1 MNSDTRF
8 QRGGFFYG
16 KNQMNKRS
24 DHILK
29 GTARA
34 PARAM
39 MRACG
44 MKTDDFEKPLV
55 AVFNTWT
62 NMGPCNMHLD
72 KLAVPVRAGI
82 RAAGGIPVDFNSI
95 AISDGITMGAEG
107 MRASLMSRE
116 VIADSIELAVRGH
129 SLDGVIVLVGC
140 DKTIPAAAMALA
152 RMNIPGVVL
161 YGGSIMTGEH
171 DGHDL
176 TVQDVFE
183 AVGSL
188 ASGLID
194 EAELEE
200 IEKSACPGAGAC
212 GGQFTANTMAMA
224 MTYLGLS
231 PMGTNDIPAIC
242 DEKNKAAFKA
252 GELLMEAVRE
262 QRLPR
267 EIITETSLRNTVT
280 ALTATQASTN
290 AILHLLAIARE
301 AGVDFNIDVFDEI
314 SRTTPVI
321 GDLKPGG
328 QYAAKDLY
336 EAGGAAIVGK
346 RLKSAGRIKD
356 APTITGRSLFAEI
369 DAATETPGQTVVL
382 DFDAPVK
389 SRGGYGILYG
399 DMAPEGCVAKLAG
412 HGALQFSGP
421 ARVFESEE
429 DCFAVVE
436 RNGINKGDVI
446 IIRGEGPAGGPGM
459 REMLAVTAALVG
471 QGLIDDVALITDG
484 RFSGAS
490 YGFVIGHVAPEA
502 AHGGPIAF
510 VQNGDMIMIDVET
523 RRIDVKADLKSRAK
537 GWTPPP
543 PRYDSGAY
551 AKYAALVGSAS
562 KGALTSFPNEK
573 ST

>member
-1 MNSDTRF
+1 MTDTKNSDA
-8 QRGGFFYG
+8 
-16 KNQMNKRS
+16 
-24 DHILK
+24 IVK
-29 GTARA
+29 GTSRA
-34 PARAM
+34 AARAM
-39 MRACG
+39 LRACG
-44 MKTDDFEKPLV
+44 MRGPDFKKPIV

-62 NMGPCNMHLD
+62 NMGPCNMNLD

-82 RAAGGIPVDFNSI
+82 RAAGGYPVDFNSI

-116 VIADSIELAVRGH
+116 VIADSIELAVHGH

-161 YGGSIMTGEH
+161 YGGSIMPGHH
-171 DGHDL
+171 DGRDL
-176 TVQDVFE
+176 SVQDVFE
-183 AVGSL
+183 AVGAI
-188 ASGLID
+188 ASGHID
-194 EAELEE
+194 QDEFNAVEE
-200 IEKSACPGAGAC
+200 NACPGAGAC

-224 MTYLGLS
+224 MTFLGLS
-231 PMGTNDIPAIC
+231 PMGTNDIPAVC
-242 DEKNKAAFKA
+242 EEKNDAAFTA
-252 GELLMEAVRE
+252 GELLMDAIKTNR
-262 QRLPR
+262 RPR
-267 EIITETSLRNTVT
+267 DLITETSLRNTVT
-280 ALTATQASTN
+280 ALTATAASTN

-301 AGVDFNIDVFDEI
+301 AGVEFDIDVFDEI

-328 QYAAKDLY
+328 QYLAKDLY
-336 EAGGAAIVGK
+336 EAGGSALVGK
-346 RLKSAGRIKD
+346 RLKAAGRIQD
-356 APTITGRSLFAEI
+356 APTITGKSLFAEI
-369 DAATETPGQTVVL
+369 DAREETPGQCVVR
-382 DFDAPVK
+382 DFSDPVK

-399 DMAPEGCVAKLAG
+399 DLAPEGCVAKLAG
-412 HGALQFSGP
+412 HGALQFKGP
-421 ARVFESEE
+421 ARVFDNEE
-429 DCFAVVE
+429 ECFAVVE
-436 RNGINKGDVI
+436 KNGIHKGDVV

-510 VQNGDMIMIDVET
+510 VKEGDIVSIDVESRT
-523 RRIDVKADLKSRAK
+523 INVDADLTARAQ
-537 GWTPPP
+537 GWSAPEPKYP
-543 PRYDSGAY
+543 SGAY

-562 KGALTSFPNEK
+562 KGALTSFPNQKKEF
-573 ST
+573 

>member
-1 MNSDTRF
+1 MS
-8 QRGGFFYG
+8 
-16 KNQMNKRS
+16 KNS
-24 DHILK
+24 DHITK
-29 GTARA
+29 GPARA

-39 MRACG
+39 LRASG
-44 MKTDDFEKPLV
+44 MGTADFDKPLV

-82 RAAGGIPVDFNSI
+82 RASGGYPVDFNSI

-116 VIADSIELAVRGH
+116 VIADSIELAVKGH
-129 SLDGVIVLVGC
+129 SLDGVIILVGC

-161 YGGSIMTGEH
+161 YGGSIMPGHH
-171 DGHDL
+171 DDKDL
-176 TVQDVFE
+176 SIQDVFE
-183 AVGSL
+183 AVGAF
-188 ASGLID
+188 ASDLID
-194 EAELEE
+194 ADELGA
-200 IEKSACPGAGAC
+200 IEKGACPGAGAC

-224 MTYLGLS
+224 MTFLGLS

-242 DEKNKAAFKA
+242 DEKNEAAFKA
-252 GELLMEAVRE
+252 GELLIDAVKN

-267 EIITETSLRNTVT
+267 QLITQTSLRNTVT

-301 AGVDFNIDVFDEI
+301 AGVAFDIDVFDEI

-328 QYAAKDLY
+328 QYLAKDLY
-336 EAGGAAIVGK
+336 EAGGSALVGK
-346 RLKSAGRIKD
+346 RLKAAGRIND
-356 APTITGRSLFAEI
+356 SPTITGRSLFAEI
-369 DAATETPGQTVVL
+369 DASTETPGQKVVL

-399 DMAPEGCVAKLAG
+399 DLAPEGCVAKLAG
-412 HGALQFSGP
+412 HGALQFFGP

-436 RNGINKGDVI
+436 KNGIQKGDVI
-446 IIRGEGPAGGPGM
+446 IIRNEGPAGGPGM

-502 AHGGPIAF
+502 QRGGPIAF
-510 VQNGDMIMIDVET
+510 IKDGDIISIDVET
-523 RRIDVKADLKSRAK
+523 RQINVAADLKSRAR
-537 GWTPPP
+537 GWTPPAP
-543 PRYDSGAY
+543 KYPSGAY
-551 AKYAALVGSAS
+551 AKYAAMVGSAS
-562 KGALTSFPNEK
+562 KGALTSFPFSREAK
-573 ST
+573 K